1 MELIV
6 RCTLI
11 YLGLL
16 LIFRIAGKRAL
27 AQITTFDIV
36 MLLIIAETTQQA
48 LVHDDASLTNA
59 FILIVTFF
67 TLEIVFSRLTSRWP
81 KLDKWLNSRPV
92 PLMRDGRV
100 LDDRLT
106 AERVSVD
113 DIRRAGRETQGVAN
127 LDQIEHAVLENDGAI
142 SVIPRE

>member
-59 FILIVTFF
+59 FILIATFF
-67 TLEIVFSRLTSRWP
+67 TLEIAFSRLTSRWP
-81 KLDKWLNSRPV
+81 MLDKWLNSRPV
-92 PLMRDGRV
+92 TLMRDGRV
-100 LDDRLT
+100 LDERLN

-127 LDQIEHAVLENDGAI
+127 LGQIEHAVLETDGAI

>member
-6 RCTLI
+6 RCVLI

-36 MLLIIAETTQQA
+36 MLLIIAETVQQA

-59 FILIVTFF
+59 FILIATFL
-67 TLEIVFSRLTSRWP
+67 TLEIVFSRLTLRWP
-81 KLDKWLNSRPV
+81 ALNKWLNSRPV
-92 PLMRDGRV
+92 TLMQDGRV
-100 LDDRLT
+100 VQERLDG
-106 AERVSVD
+106 ERVSVD

-127 LDQIEHAVLENDGAI
+127 LGQIEHAVLETDGAI

>member
-59 FILIVTFF
+59 FILIATFF
-67 TLEIVFSRLTSRWP
+67 TLEIAFSRLTSRWP
-81 KLDKWLNSRPV
+81 VVDKWLNSRPIV
-92 PLMRDGRV
+92 LVRDGRV
-100 LDDRLT
+100 LDERLS

-113 DIRRAGRETQGVAN
+113 DIRRAGRERQGVAN
-127 LDQIEHAVLENDGAI
+127 LGQIEHAVLETDGAI